1 MTREEILR
9 EFNYRYINTKNNNY
23 IFTGVKDFSIV
34 DEISDICS
42 ITLPDSFLDIDYAY
56 NIKIDLNQVEVRE
69 ILAYT
74 LSILRKM
81 KALDVTLEYPLD
93 FKTKFDVLRFQHILT
108 NYNKAVQLVF
118 YNIENL
124 SLEDQMLFNE
134 IYYFHSFLYNVN
146 TFTKEGNFK
155 SYFLT
160 GDRVLDNRENYTK
173 VKVIRH

>member
-69 ILAYT
+69 ILTYT

-93 FKTKFDVLRFQHILT
+93 FKNKFDVLRFQHILT
-108 NYNKAVQLVF
+108 NYNKSVQLVF

-160 GDRVLDNRENYTK
+160 GDRVLDNRENYTRI
-173 VKVIRH
+173 KVIRH